1 MEGLL
6 LIMVVLWLT
15 SPVLVVEPINRNR
28 KSLVLLAQHVQAK
41 SRSRAE
47 EAEQDCTLN
56 VASQLLQNAVESPR
70 INMFA

>member
-1 MEGLL
+1 MARFSSFGGGTDKQKQEVIGLAR
-6 LIMVVLWLT
+6 T
-15 SPVLVVEPINRNR
+15 
-28 KSLVLLAQHVQAK
+28 HVQAK

-56 VASQLLQNAVESPR
+56 EANQLLQNAVESPR